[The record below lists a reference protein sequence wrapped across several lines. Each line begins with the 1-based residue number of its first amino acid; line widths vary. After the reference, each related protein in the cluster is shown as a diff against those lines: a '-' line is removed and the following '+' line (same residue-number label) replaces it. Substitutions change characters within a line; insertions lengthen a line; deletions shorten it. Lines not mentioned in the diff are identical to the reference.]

1 LKSIKIPLGPPFSKG
16 EEMESYTADS
26 PKALLPLEREDGR
39 DFLKSIFKK
48 MNLSYFVILALAS
61 G

>member
-1 LKSIKIPLGPPFSKG
+1 
-16 EEMESYTADS
+16 MESYTADS